1 MGTLYIVG
9 TPIGNLEDL
18 TERSRV
24 VLGSVVLVAAEDTRV
39 TRRLLNHIQVRTPLI
54 SYHAHNWKTRIP
66 TILESL
72 NSGNVALVSD
82 AGMPVISDPG
92 SQLVSRT
99 RAAGHI
105 ISVVPGPS
113 AVTTAIAVSGFSGD
127 SFLFLGFL
135 SRRKK
140 DRIEKLES
148 IKTFMDPI
156 VIFEAPHRL
165 LATLKELLNIVGD
178 RHIAICRELTK
189 WYEEIFHGLISEA
202 IDYFDNPRGEFVLVV
217 SGSEVLLNSI
227 SDDSNMEAAA
237 LELSALKKSG
247 YRAREA
253 VARVTAE
260 YKLPKKTVYQLWLK
274 QDG

>member
-18 TERSRV
+18 TARSRV

-39 TRRLLNHIQVRTPLI
+39 TRRLLNHIQIRTPLI
-54 SYHAHNWKTRIP
+54 SYHAHNWQIRIP

-92 SQLVSRT
+92 SQLVSHARSS
-99 RAAGHI
+99 GHT

-113 AVTTAIAVSGFSGD
+113 AVTTAISVSGFSGD

-135 SRRKK
+135 SRKKK

-165 LATLKELLNIVGD
+165 VVTLKDLLNIVGD
-178 RHIAICRELTK
+178 RKIVICRELTK
-189 WYEEIFHGLISEA
+189 WYEEIFHGLISDA
-202 IDYFDNPRGEFVLVV
+202 IAHFNNPRGEFVLVV
-217 SGSEVLLNSI
+217 SGCEVLLNPT
-227 SDDSNMEAAA
+227 SDDSKLEDAA
-237 LELSALKKSG
+237 LELSELKKSG

-253 VARVTAE
+253 VARVMAE
-260 YKLPKKTVYQLWLK
+260 YKLPRKIIYQLWLK
-274 QDG
+274 QEN

>member
-9 TPIGNLEDL
+9 TPIGNLGDL

-24 VLGSVVLVAAEDTRV
+24 VLGSVGLVASEDTRV

-54 SYHAHNWKTRIP
+54 SYHSHNWHIRIP

-92 SQLVSRT
+92 SQLVSQT
-99 RAAGHI
+99 RAAGHT

-156 VIFEAPHRL
+156 VIFESPHRL
-165 LATLKELLNIVGD
+165 LATLKELLYIVGD
-178 RHIAICRELTK
+178 RDIAICRELTK

-202 IDYFDNPRGEFVLVV
+202 IDYFNTP
-217 SGSEVLLNSI
+217 
-227 SDDSNMEAAA
+227 
-237 LELSALKKSG
+237 
-247 YRAREA
+247 
-253 VARVTAE
+253 
-260 YKLPKKTVYQLWLK
+260 
-274 QDG
+274 

>member
-18 TERSRV
+18 TERSRA

-54 SYHAHNWKTRIP
+54 SYHSHNWHIRIP

-92 SQLVSRT
+92 SQLVSQT
-99 RAAGHI
+99 RAAGHT

-156 VIFEAPHRL
+156 VIFESPHRL
-165 LATLKELLNIVGD
+165 LATLKELLDIVGD
-178 RHIAICRELTK
+178 RDIAICRELTK

-202 IDYFDNPRGEFVLVV
+202 IDYFNTPRGEFVLVV

-237 LELSALKKSG
+237 LELSALKESG

>member
-24 VLGSVVLVAAEDTRV
+24 VLGSVVLCAAEDTRV

-54 SYHAHNWKTRIP
+54 SYNTHNWQTRIP
-66 TILESL
+66 NILESL

-92 SQLVSRT
+92 STLIAHARSN
-99 RAAGHI
+99 GHV

-113 AVTTAIAVSGFSGD
+113 AVTTAVSVSGFTGD

-165 LATLKELLNIVGD
+165 VVTLKDLLNIVGD
-178 RHIAICRELTK
+178 RKIVVCRELTK
-189 WYEEIFHGLISEA
+189 WYEEIFHGFISDA
-202 IDYFDNPRGEFVLVV
+202 IDHFNNPRGEFVLVV
-217 SGSEVLLNSI
+217 SGCEVLLNPTL
-227 SDDSNMEAAA
+227 DDSKLEAAA
-237 LELSALKKSG
+237 LELSELKKSG

-253 VARVTAE
+253 VARVMEE
-260 YKLPKKTVYQLWLK
+260 YKLPRKIIYQLWLK
-274 QDG
+274 QED

>member
-18 TERSRV
+18 TERSRA

-54 SYHAHNWKTRIP
+54 SYHSHNWHIRIP

-92 SQLVSRT
+92 SQLVSQT
-99 RAAGHI
+99 RAAGHV

-140 DRIEKLES
+140 DRVEKLES

-156 VIFEAPHRL
+156 VIFESPHRL

-178 RHIAICRELTK
+178 RDIAICRELTK

-202 IDYFDNPRGEFVLVV
+202 IDHFNNPRGEFVLVV
-217 SGSEVLLNSI
+217 SGSDVLLNPI
-227 SDDSNMEAAA
+227 PDDSNMEAAA
-237 LELSALKKSG
+237 LELAALKSSG
-247 YRAREA
+247 CRAREA
-253 VARVTAE
+253 VAQVTAE
-260 YKLPKKTVYQLWLK
+260 YKLPRKIVYQLWLK
-274 QDG
+274 QEG

>member
-18 TERSRV
+18 TERSRA
-24 VLGSVVLVAAEDTRV
+24 VLASVVLVAAEDTRV

-54 SYHAHNWKTRIP
+54 SYHSHNWHIRIP

-92 SQLVSRT
+92 SQLVSQT
-99 RAAGHI
+99 RAAGHV

-140 DRIEKLES
+140 DRVEKLES

-156 VIFEAPHRL
+156 VIFESPHRL

-178 RHIAICRELTK
+178 RDIAICRELTK

-202 IDYFDNPRGEFVLVV
+202 IDHFNNPRGEFVLVV
-217 SGSEVLLNSI
+217 SGSDVLLNPI
-227 SDDSNMEAAA
+227 PDDSNMEAAA
-237 LELSALKKSG
+237 LELAALKSSG
-247 YRAREA
+247 CRAREA
-253 VARVTAE
+253 VAQVTAE
-260 YKLPKKTVYQLWLK
+260 YKLPRKIVYQLWLK
-274 QDG
+274 QEG

>member
-18 TERSRV
+18 TERSRA

-54 SYHAHNWKTRIP
+54 SYHSHNWHIRIP

-92 SQLVSRT
+92 SQLVSQT
-99 RAAGHI
+99 RAAGHT

-156 VIFEAPHRL
+156 VIFESPHRL
-165 LATLKELLNIVGD
+165 LATLKELLDIVGD
-178 RHIAICRELTK
+178 RDIAICRELTK

-217 SGSEVLLNSI
+217 SGSELLLNPI
-227 SDDSNMEAAA
+227 SDESKLEAVA
-237 LELSALKKSG
+237 LELIELKKSG

-253 VARVTAE
+253 VAQVTAQ
-260 YKLPKKTVYQLWLK
+260 YKLPRKTVYQLWLK
-274 QDG
+274 QED

>member
-105 ISVVPGPS
+105 
-113 AVTTAIAVSGFSGD
+113 
-127 SFLFLGFL
+127 L
-135 SRRKK
+135 SL
-140 DRIEKLES
+140 I
-148 IKTFMDPI
+148 
-156 VIFEAPHRL
+156 
-165 LATLKELLNIVGD
+165 
-178 RHIAICRELTK
+178 HI
-189 WYEEIFHGLISEA
+189 
-202 IDYFDNPRGEFVLVV
+202 
-217 SGSEVLLNSI
+217 
-227 SDDSNMEAAA
+227 
-237 LELSALKKSG
+237 
-247 YRAREA
+247 
-253 VARVTAE
+253 
-260 YKLPKKTVYQLWLK
+260 
-274 QDG
+274 

>member
-9 TPIGNLEDL
+9 TPIGNLGDL

-24 VLGSVVLVAAEDTRV
+24 VLGSVALVASEDTRV

-54 SYHAHNWKTRIP
+54 SYHAHNWQIRIP

-72 NSGNVALVSD
+72 NSGDVALVSD

-92 SQLVSRT
+92 SQLISDARS
-99 RAAGHI
+99 AGHV

-113 AVTTAIAVSGFSGD
+113 AVTTAISVSGFSGD

-189 WYEEIFHGLISEA
+189 WYEEIFHGLISDA
-202 IDYFDNPRGEFVLVV
+202 IDHFNNPRGEFVLVV
-217 SGSEVLLNSI
+217 SGSEALLNPI
-227 SDDSNMEAAA
+227 SDESKLEAVA
-237 LELSALKKSG
+237 LELIELKKSG

-253 VARVTAE
+253 VAQVTAQ
-260 YKLPKKTVYQLWLK
+260 YKLPRKTVYQLWLK
-274 QDG
+274 QVG

>member
-18 TERSRV
+18 TERSRA

-54 SYHAHNWKTRIP
+54 SYHSHNWHIRIP

-92 SQLVSRT
+92 SQLVSQT
-99 RAAGHI
+99 RAAGHT

-156 VIFEAPHRL
+156 VIFESPHRL
-165 LATLKELLNIVGD
+165 LATLKELLDIVGD
-178 RHIAICRELTK
+178 RDIAICRELTK
-189 WYEEIFHGLISEA
+189 WYEEIFHGVISEA
-202 IDYFDNPRGEFVLVV
+202 IDYFNTPRGEFVLVV

>member
-18 TERSRV
+18 TERSRA
-24 VLGSVVLVAAEDTRV
+24 VLASVVLVAAEDTRV

-54 SYHAHNWKTRIP
+54 SYHSHNWHIRIP

-92 SQLVSRT
+92 SQLVSQT
-99 RAAGHI
+99 RAAGHT

-156 VIFEAPHRL
+156 VIFESPHRL
-165 LATLKELLNIVGD
+165 LATLKELLDIVGD
-178 RHIAICRELTK
+178 RDIAICRELTK
-189 WYEEIFHGLISEA
+189 WYEEIFHGVISEA
-202 IDYFDNPRGEFVLVV
+202 IDYFNTPRGEFVLVV

-237 LELSALKKSG
+237 LELAALKSSG
-247 YRAREA
+247 CRAREA
-253 VARVTAE
+253 VAQVTAE
-260 YKLPKKTVYQLWLK
+260 YKLPRKTVYQLWLK